1 VVNKPLESMIKD
13 TFFQTPIHYEE
24 KPEWVDKLNTVCEPY
39 LNDAKT
45 VLKNVIKK
53 RGTDYGYVYHSNEI
67 ASDKKLKFFYDYVG
81 QKSAEFLLDM
91 GYSLK
96 NHSLHFTEMW
106 VQEFPKDGGGAH
118 PQHVHANSHVSGFY
132 FLDTQGSYPM
142 FFDPRTRLEMIS
154 LPQQDKTKLTM
165 SSSFISWKIQP
176 GTLIL
181 IPAYIMHEYVP
192 QTKQPF
198 KFIHFNVQAIE
209 KRFR

>member
-1 VVNKPLESMIKD
+1 MQFYEYFKTPVYMENLSHWADDINKVCDKHINQAKKLKD
-13 TFFQTPIHYEE
+13 YKERIE
-24 KPEWVDKLNTVCEPY
+24 K
-39 LNDAKT
+39 
-45 VLKNVIKK
+45 KK
-53 RGTDYGYVYHSNEI
+53 SDFGEVAHSFEI
-67 ASDKKLKFFYDYVG
+67 ASDPNLKIYIDHIG
-81 QKSAEFLLDM
+81 QRSWEFLDAM
-91 GYSLK
+91 GFDLS
-96 NHSLHFTEMW
+96 NHTCVFTECW
-106 VQEFPKDGGGAH
+106 VQEFPKDGGCAH